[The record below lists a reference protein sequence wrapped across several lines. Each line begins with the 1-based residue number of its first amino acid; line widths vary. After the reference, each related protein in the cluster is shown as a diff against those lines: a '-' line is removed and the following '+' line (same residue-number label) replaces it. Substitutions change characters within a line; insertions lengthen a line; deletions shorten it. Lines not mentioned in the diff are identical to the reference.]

1 MSIHNEFHKFL
12 DFTRQNLGL
21 NEQEVT
27 RLGIDLS
34 KEFGGSYVYVLKRFE
49 ATQRDKEIIAS
60 YNGRNIKELSEQY
73 GLSARQIYN
82 IING

>member
-1 MSIHNEFHKFL
+1 MSIHNEFHQFL

-34 KEFGGSYVYVLKRFE
+34 KEFGGSYVYVSKRFE